1 MVMAE
6 DWDALLPQPTLSIRI
21 DDEDLLFVVLAAV
34 VTVESAG
41 GACWC
46 FRWIWQRPDLDASC
60 ELMGWDASLSRPVS
74 ERLMA
79 GIGAFRTFSANRDRR
94 RMSGRFRDQDDFR
107 KAMLVAIRAL
117 RSDPMERVTQE
128 TVGSYLA
135 GSGPRNRT
143 TAEIDGYSPQD
154 PGRQVRAWWTQFGM
168 SFEELLQ
175 EA

>member
-1 MVMAE
+1 
-6 DWDALLPQPTLSIRI
+6 
-21 DDEDLLFVVLAAV
+21 
-34 VTVESAG
+34 
-41 GACWC
+41 
-46 FRWIWQRPDLDASC
+46 
-60 ELMGWDASLSRPVS
+60 VS

-79 GIGAFRTFSANRDRR
+79 GIGAFRTFSANRGRR

-154 PGRQVRAWWTQFGM
+154 PGRQVRAWCTQFGL